1 MAKSHLDNR
10 KKGEKENEKTG
21 YDVLKNKTDGN
32 KFLL

>member
-10 KKGEKENEKTG
+10 KKGEKENAKTG
-21 YDVLKNKTDGN
+21 YDVFKNKTDGN